1 MCADAGNRLRMV
13 SVSQVGNLD
22 GVETPIREITKIAKD
37 FDALVCVDGAQSAP
51 HMPVDVQAMGIDFFA
66 FSIHKM
72 LGPQEWEDCGGEKIF
87 STACEPSNRAVK
99 L

>member
-13 SVSQVGNLD
+13 SVVKLATLD
-22 GVETPIREITKIAKD
+22 GIETPIREITKIAKD

-51 HMPVDVQAMGIDFFA
+51 HAVDVQAMGIDFFA

-72 LGPQEWEDCGGEKIF
+72 LGPSGMEDYGGEKTFNTMRTIQ
-87 STACEPSNRAVK
+87 SGVK
-99 L
+99 P